1 MEKIVGKNKNS
12 RKIAAIVLI
21 VLLLCVLL
29 LYVVYAAATYIN
41 SKSPGDFKDFPR
53 SDIWLATGDDF
64 SMKIDLTAANAES
77 GVIESMVA
85 TLTYKEK
92 QYNLSVS
99 ESGGH
104 GTIFAPTA
112 PSQILIFEN
121 EPENENEKIH
131 FSVSKYAFNE
141 NDFSLL
147 DIHLYDDHSLTCLAS
162 NMSLYFFKQ
171 PATHI

>member
-1 MEKIVGKNKNS
+1 MEKIVGKNKKP
-12 RKIAAIVLI
+12 REIAAVILI
-21 VLLLCVLL
+21 VLLLCVLFF
-29 LYVVYAAATYIN
+29 YVVYVAATYIN
-41 SKSPGDFKDFPR
+41 SKSPGDFKDFSR

-104 GTIFAPTA
+104 GTIFAPLR
-112 PSQILIFEN
+112 PVKF
-121 EPENENEKIH
+121 
-131 FSVSKYAFNE
+131 
-141 NDFSLL
+141 
-147 DIHLYDDHSLTCLAS
+147 
-162 NMSLYFFKQ
+162 
-171 PATHI
+171 